1 MDHLETAVRFIIA
14 VLLGG
19 LWQAPL
25 FALAAWLVLRIAPGA
40 NATTRHSVLA
50 TALVAGLAVPLATAA
65 LSLRHVPDIVRG
77 TSDADVPRGS
87 VPYKPAQSRPALPAR
102 TRGQDVSA
110 GQALSVPAAL
120 AVPSLPRLN
129 LAIPRPLAFALVA
142 LWLGG
147 ALFVLSR
154 LFLSLLHLERLK
166 RDALPLP
173 VEYRARLTR
182 WNAAAKGGRAVRLC
196 NSDEIEIPIAVG
208 LFDAMIL
215 VPGRLLDELEPHD
228 VDSIVLHELAHLRR
242 ADDWLNALERVTVA
256 VLFFNPAIR
265 WLAAQLDLEREVAC
279 DDWVLQQNDALP
291 YATCLAKVVEATSWP
306 YRAMSAPGAFVTR
319 RGMSIRIERLLSKQ
333 RDVRVRTSFGPAG
346 AAVTVLAGLG
356 IIAALVS
363 PSIAYDVTQSSP
375 ASAVAKRGAQ
385 LSPSAVPPSPPLRGN
400 NGKQFSALAQAA
412 SPENLVTQ
420 SKPPESAAAQANL
433 PANTVAQAKPPD
445 NQLAQ
450 AVPAVSPEPQPS
462 AASAVVTHPNAGV
475 HPQAHPHPH
484 PFAAASSDGERAQ
497 ATVQRAAAVA
507 QREAERAQ
515 TTAQRSAEE
524 AQRRADR
531 AADEAERASARAE
544 EIAGAN
550 DPDYIDE
557 LAAAGYTGLSV
568 DQLVQLKAMGVD
580 ADFIHALRHEGL
592 THLSVADLVKM
603 RAAGVDPE
611 FVAAMRKRFGSSLP
625 VDEIAGLKAVGAS
638 NGYID
643 ALSELGMRSLSADEV
658 RELRALDVSP
668 KYVRELRDAGYPNL
682 SAAEIRELKALD
694 IDREFI
700 RRATAHGFRNLSVGQ
715 LVKLKATGVL

>member
-1 MDHLETAVRFIIA
+1 
-14 VLLGG
+14 
-19 LWQAPL
+19 
-25 FALAAWLVLRIAPGA
+25 
-40 NATTRHSVLA
+40 
-50 TALVAGLAVPLATAA
+50 
-65 LSLRHVPDIVRG
+65 
-77 TSDADVPRGS
+77 
-87 VPYKPAQSRPALPAR
+87 
-102 TRGQDVSA
+102 
-110 GQALSVPAAL
+110 
-120 AVPSLPRLN
+120 
-129 LAIPRPLAFALVA
+129 
-142 LWLGG
+142 
-147 ALFVLSR
+147 

-173 VEYRARLTR
+173 VEYRARLMR
-182 WNAAAKGGRAVRLC
+182 WNAAAKGARAVRLC

-242 ADDWLNALERVTVA
+242 ADDWLNALERVAVA
-256 VLFFNPAIR
+256 LLFFNPAIR

-375 ASAVAKRGAQ
+375 ASEVAKRGAP
-385 LSPSAVPPSPPLRGN
+385 LSPSAVRPAPPLRGN
-400 NGKQFSALAQAA
+400 NGKRFSALAQAA

-450 AVPAVSPEPQPS
+450 AVPPQAPAVGAPPAVPAASPEPQPS
-462 AASAVVTHPNAGV
+462 ASAGIVAPNAGV
-475 HPQAHPHPH
+475 HPKANPHPH

-497 ATVQRAAAVA
+497 ATVQRAAAAA

-515 TTAQRSAEE
+515 TTAQRTAEE

-531 AADEAERASARAE
+531 ANAEAERASARAE
-544 EIAGAN
+544 EIADAN

-568 DQLVQLKAMGVD
+568 DQLVQLKAVGVD